1 MKINR
6 ALELIEEHERTPK
19 PGYMVSFE
27 VREAGM
33 LRGDHFPDQDGG
45 EPLIKTESKAW
56 DLATQFSEVSSCN
69 VNIYVT
75 DQTFSPVKG
84 YKEKMLNRYPK

>member
-1 MKINR
+1 MKIKD
-6 ALELIEEHERTPK
+6 ALELIEEHKKPIN

-27 VREAGM
+27 VRVSGI
-33 LRGDHFPDQDGG
+33 LRSDHFPDPHDG

-56 DLATQFSEVSSCN
+56 DLATEFSKVSTCN

-75 DQTFSPVKG
+75 DQTFSPVKD
-84 YKEKMLNRYPK
+84 YKERMLNKYPE